1 MIGVLVVDDHAI
13 FRSGLK
19 RLFSDEADIRVE
31 GEARSSAEAL
41 GKLRERHYD
50 VVLLDI
56 SMEGR
61 SGLDALASI
70 RAEHPD
76 LPVLML
82 SMYPEEQYAVIALK
96 SGANGYASKD
106 IEADDLTRAIR
117 EVARGGKYLTPRVS
131 QAILAQM
138 DGHDGRPLHQKLSS
152 REYEILLLIVGGAS
166 LTEIGEKMLVSVK
179 TVSTYRS
186 RLLTKLG
193 LSSNAELVRYALQ
206 HGILR

>member
-41 GKLRERHYD
+41 SKLRNRHYD

-70 RAEHPD
+70 RAEFPD

-82 SMYPEEQYAVIALK
+82 SMYPEEQYAVVALK
-96 SGANGYASKD
+96 AGANGYASKD
-106 IEADDLTRAIR
+106 IEADDLTRAVR
-117 EVARGGKYLTPRVS
+117 EVATGRKYLTPRVS
-131 QAILAQM
+131 QALLAQM
-138 DGHDGRPLHQKLSS
+138 DGHDDRPLHQTLSS
-152 REYEILLLIVGGAS
+152 REYEILVLIVRGDS
-166 LTEIGEKMLVSVK
+166 LTDIGEKMSISVK
-179 TVSTYRS
+179 TVSTYRT
-186 RLLTKLG
+186 RLLAKLG

-206 HGILR
+206 HGILS